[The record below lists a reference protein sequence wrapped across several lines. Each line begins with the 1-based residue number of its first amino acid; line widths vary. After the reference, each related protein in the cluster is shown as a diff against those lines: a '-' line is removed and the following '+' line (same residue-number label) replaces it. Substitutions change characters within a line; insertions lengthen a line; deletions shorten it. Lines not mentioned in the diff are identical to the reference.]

1 MQAIF
6 VQAVSCCVA
15 LHFSNVEQQ
24 QQQQCFVL
32 VIHKDCQC
40 RRLQQVIH
48 QQAAEAAN
56 QQQRHVTAMV
66 KVGDAKRANRAAIC
80 IQRAWRQHQRNQM
93 RQHHEVQASDWARER
108 QQMTHAQRAAAA
120 QTGRTLVVQSV
131 VRIEATMSAL
141 LMAFLV
147 PTKVKQK
154 VQQAHIA
161 AGLMTPRGAGAPLSP
176 TGVIPSN
183 NLFEPRGYRM
193 GNRQSLS
200 NGSSSTSRR

>member
-1 MQAIF
+1 MFAYFLQ
-6 VQAVSCCVA
+6 QTCTWKPSCPSC
-15 LHFSNVEQQ
+15 L
-24 QQQQCFVL
+24 
-32 VIHKDCQC
+32 C
-40 RRLQQVIH
+40 RRLQQVVH

-66 KVGDAKRANRAAIC
+66 RAGDAKRADRAAIC
-80 IQRAWRQHQRNQM
+80 IQRSWRQYQKHQLRE
-93 RQHHEVQASDWARER
+93 HHQVLASDWARER

-154 VQQAHIA
+154 VQQAHMA
-161 AGLMTPRGAGAPLSP
+161 AGLMTPRAGAVPLSP
-176 TGVIPSN
+176 AGALPSN
-183 NLFEPRGYRM
+183 SLFEPRGDRM
-193 GNRQSLS
+193 GNRQSVT
-200 NGSSSTSRR
+200 NTSGASMMR